1 MKKKKVVITGGGTGG
16 HVFPA
21 LAIAEELRKRKFSVL
36 YVGTEHGMESKFVPE
51 KGFPFYTVST
61 GALKNQSILKRI
73 SSLFHLFKGVLWSL
87 GFLIKEKPSL
97 TIGVGGYVSAP
108 VCLASFIL
116 RIPIFLQEQNAS
128 VGIANQ
134 LLGKLA
140 TKVFLGFK
148 EAEYAFNPKKC
159 IVSGNPLREVFMS
172 SPASTFNPQ
181 SLHLLVLGGS
191 QGAKAV
197 NQAMLDLA
205 ADLVARFP
213 GIQVT
218 HQTGQSDAARVAEG
232 YDKIAKSQFRV
243 LPFIKDM
250 VEAYNQ
256 ASLVICRAGALTVS
270 ELIQMGRPA
279 IFVPYPRRGQNDQTA
294 NARFVAEA
302 GAAKVV
308 EQGPQFK
315 ERLWAALESSFN
327 PVTLQEMA
335 EKTSRL
341 RSSSGL
347 ATIGDQCEI
356 ALR

>member
-1 MKKKKVVITGGGTGG
+1 M
-16 HVFPA
+16 
-21 LAIAEELRKRKFSVL
+21 
-36 YVGTEHGMESKFVPE
+36 MD
-51 KGFPFYTVST
+51 
-61 GALKNQSILKRI
+61 
-73 SSLFHLFKGVLWSL
+73 
-87 GFLIKEKPSL
+87 
-97 TIGVGGYVSAP
+97 
-108 VCLASFIL
+108 LAS
-116 RIPIFLQEQNAS
+116 
-128 VGIANQ
+128 
-134 LLGKLA
+134 
-140 TKVFLGFK
+140 
-148 EAEYAFNPKKC
+148 
-159 IVSGNPLREVFMS
+159 
-172 SPASTFNPQ
+172 
-181 SLHLLVLGGS
+181 
-191 QGAKAV
+191 
-197 NQAMLDLA
+197 
-205 ADLVARFP
+205 DLVARFP
-213 GIQVT
+213 GIEVT

-232 YDKIAKSQFRV
+232 YEKISKGQFRV

-250 VEAYNQ
+250 VEAYNH

-356 ALR
+356 VLR